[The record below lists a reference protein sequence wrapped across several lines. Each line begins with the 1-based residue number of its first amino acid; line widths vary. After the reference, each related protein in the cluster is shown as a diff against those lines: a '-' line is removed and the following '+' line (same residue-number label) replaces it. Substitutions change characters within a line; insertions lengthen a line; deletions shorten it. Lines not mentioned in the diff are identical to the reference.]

1 MQADGKRKRDPIP
14 LFVPREKRPAANGD
28 SGKEAPA
35 SDPPESEAKL
45 ARIAS
50 NDKRSVF
57 ERLNSGAGKVRFH
70 SFAYSD
76 TCVFLK

>member
-1 MQADGKRKRDPIP
+1 LQTDGKRKRDPIP

-35 SDPPESEAKL
+35 SDPPDSEAKL
-45 ARIAS
+45 ARTAS

-57 ERLNSGAGKVRFH
+57 ERLNSGAGKVRRDP
-70 SFAYSD
+70 FAFFQAHM
-76 TCVFLK
+76 CF